1 MVVRLKNLRSSERC
15 HGIADPSPMTP
26 LRPTATII
34 VTFSSTWLMPARL
47 ADAGGSHR
55 DGGLD
60 ARLGDVVDELEVV
73 EVEVVDR
80 RLARSDPHPRQ
91 RVGRAGQLGAGL
103 LEVVEVEV
111 RVAER

>member
-34 VTFSSTWLMPARL
+34 VTFSSTSLMPARL
-47 ADAGGSHR
+47 ADGGGSHR

-60 ARLGDVVDELEVV
+60 ARLGAVVDELEFV
-73 EVEVVDR
+73 EAEVVDR
-80 RLARSDPHPRQ
+80 RFAGSDPHRRQ
-91 RVGRAGQLGAGL
+91 RVGGAGQLDACL
-103 LEVVEVEV
+103 LEVVE
-111 RVAER
+111 